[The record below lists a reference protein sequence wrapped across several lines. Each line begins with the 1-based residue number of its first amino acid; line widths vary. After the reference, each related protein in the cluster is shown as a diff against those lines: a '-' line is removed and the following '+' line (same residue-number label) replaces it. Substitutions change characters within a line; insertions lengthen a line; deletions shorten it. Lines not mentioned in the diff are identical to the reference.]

1 MQQPPHPCRPWW
13 APLNVA
19 ALISL
24 VACLLSCTEPA
35 EVSTPDHAPLAET
48 SSDPVVLAAGD
59 IAGCAHEG
67 DLLTAA
73 YINSVPD
80 ATVLTLG
87 DNAYESGS
95 AADYAN
101 CYEPGWGQFKSRTR
115 PALGNHEYNAGNAT
129 PSFDYFGDAAW
140 ANSRPNGY
148 YSFDLGEWHI
158 VVLNDNAA
166 YVPISASSAQAKWLQ
181 ADLSA
186 TRKTCILAVWHQPM
200 FYSKYGGQPGYVAS
214 RKRLWSTLY
223 SARADLILNGH
234 WHVYERYA
242 LQDPERRP
250 TSDGIRQFIVGTG
263 GFETYATPTVL
274 SPNVEVVHG
283 GDQDFGVLKLT
294 LQPSAYTWEFVPV
307 GDNTFTDQG
316 TAGCHTESGASAAT
330 SLTTL
335 PSEVAGKATVI
346 TVKTRDAAGL
356 AQLTGGDAVLV
367 QVSGVNSAAPPVTD
381 NANGSY
387 TARYTPIT
395 PGGNSVA
402 VTLNGTSLSGS
413 PYSSVVSPKII
424 KVGNSRLTQTGM
436 AAGSNVPYPPSSKV
450 TDGAGVPIPG
460 VSVTFTV
467 VAGGGSVSPAS
478 RVTNAKGVAT
488 LDRWT
493 VGPVP
498 GTNQVR
504 AAVSGSS
511 FVNFLAVSQ

>member
-1 MQQPPHPCRPWW
+1 
-13 APLNVA
+13 V
-19 ALISL
+19 

-35 EVSTPDHAPLAET
+35 EVSPPDHVPLSET
-48 SSDPVVLAAGD
+48 SPDPVILAAGD

-87 DNAYESGS
+87 DNAYQSGS
-95 AADYAN
+95 AAEYAN

-115 PALGNHEYNAGNAT
+115 PALGNHEYNGGNAT
-129 PSFDYFGDAAW
+129 PSFDYFGAAAW
-140 ANSRPNGY
+140 GNSRPNGY

-158 VVLNDNAA
+158 VVLNDNTA
-166 YVPISASSAQAKWLQ
+166 YVAISASSAQAKWLQ

-214 RKRLWSTLY
+214 RKRLWSILY

-242 LQDPERRP
+242 AQDPDGRP
-250 TSDGIRQFIVGTG
+250 TLDGIRQFIVGTG
-263 GFETYATPTVL
+263 GFDTYDTPTVL

-294 LQPSAYTWEFVPV
+294 LQPSVYAWEFVPV

-316 TAGCHTESGASAAT
+316 AAGCHTESGASAAA
-330 SLTTL
+330 SVTTL
-335 PSEVAGKATVI
+335 PAEVAGKVTII
-346 TVKTRDAAGL
+346 TVKTRDASGL
-356 AQLTGGDAVLV
+356 AQLTGGDAVVV
-367 QVSGVNSAAPPVTD
+367 QVSGANSAAPLVTD

-387 TARYTPIT
+387 TARYTPIA
-395 PGGNSVA
+395 PGANTVT
-402 VTLNGTSLSGS
+402 VTLNGTPLNGS

-424 KVGNSRLTQTGM
+424 KVGSSRLTQTGM
-436 AAGSNVPYPPSSKV
+436 APGSIVPYPPSAKV
-450 TDGAGVPIPG
+450 TDGAGVPLPG
-460 VSVTFTV
+460 VTVTFTV
-467 VAGGGSVSPAS
+467 LAGGGSVSPTS
-478 RVTNAKGVAT
+478 RVTNAKGIAT

-493 VGPVP
+493 VGPVA

-504 AAVSGSS
+504 AAVSAAS
-511 FVNFLAVSQ
+511 FVDFLAISQ